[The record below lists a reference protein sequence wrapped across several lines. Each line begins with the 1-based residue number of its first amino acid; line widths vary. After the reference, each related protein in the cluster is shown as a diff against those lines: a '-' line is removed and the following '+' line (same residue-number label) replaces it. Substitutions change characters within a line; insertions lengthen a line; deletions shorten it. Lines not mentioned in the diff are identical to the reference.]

1 MKNIS
6 RIQNIYRTESS
17 RIEDYLDVERK
28 LQSDE
33 LQLQASRCMDCGIP
47 FCHGLGC
54 PLGNVIPDM
63 NEAVRKND
71 YKAAWDI
78 LSSTSNMPEFTSRVC
93 PALCENTCT
102 KNIENEPV
110 MIRQLEKAVEHLKW
124 AMYHLLLKKINMIKK

>member
-6 RIQNIYRTESS
+6 RIQNIYRMESS
-17 RIEDYLDVERK
+17 RVEDYLEVERK
-28 LQSDE
+28 FQNDE
-33 LQLQASRCMDCGIP
+33 LQEQSSRCMDCGIP

-63 NEAVRKND
+63 NEAVRQDD
-71 YKAAWDI
+71 YKKAWNI

-93 PALCENTCT
+93 PALCENACT

-110 MIRQLEKAVEHLKW
+110 MIRQLEKAVVEK
-124 AMYHLLLKKINMIKK
+124 AFEMGCRP

>member
-6 RIQNIYRTESS
+6 RIQNIYRMESS
-17 RIEDYLDVERK
+17 RIEDFLDVERK

-33 LQLQASRCMDCGIP
+33 LQEQSSRCMDCGIP

-63 NEAVRKND
+63 NEAVRQDD
-71 YKAAWDI
+71 YKKAW
-78 LSSTSNMPEFTSRVC
+78 R
-93 PALCENTCT
+93 
-102 KNIENEPV
+102 KK
-110 MIRQLEKAVEHLKW
+110 QWWKKHLKW

>member
-6 RIQNIYRTESS
+6 RIQNIYRMESS
-17 RIEDYLDVERK
+17 RIEDFLDVERK

-33 LQLQASRCMDCGIP
+33 LQEQSSRCMDCGIP

-63 NEAVRKND
+63 NEAVRQDD
-71 YKAAWDI
+71 YKKAWNI

-93 PALCENTCT
+93 PALCENACG
-102 KNIENEPV
+102 KSSGGKSI
-110 MIRQLEKAVEHLKW
+110 
-124 AMYHLLLKKINMIKK
+124 